1 MAVSPASASSDLMSF
16 YFYRIEGRG
25 KSVVCEAVVPGKVVH
40 EVLKTSVAALVEA
53 NITKNLVGSSL
64 AGSIG
69 GNNAH
74 AANIVAAMFISC
86 GQVRQ
91 QWTGLVRAGIAGGC
105 GLMKVML
112 STSYS

>member
-1 MAVSPASASSDLMSF
+1 M
-16 YFYRIEGRG
+16 
-25 KSVVCEAVVPGKVVH
+25 VCEAVVPGKVVT

-74 AANIVAAMFISC
+74 AANVVAAMFIAC

-91 QWTGLVRAGIAGGC
+91 RWFGPC
-105 GLMKVML
+105 
-112 STSYS
+112 

>member
-1 MAVSPASASSDLMSF
+1 M
-16 YFYRIEGRG
+16 
-25 KSVVCEAVVPGKVVH
+25 VCEAVVPGKVVQ

-91 QWTGLVRAGIAGGC
+91 KGPGLVRAGTAGG
-105 GLMKVML
+105 
-112 STSYS
+112 